1 MKMSTKTRL
10 LLSAVTAAS
19 IAATA
24 APTYA
29 QDSGEEESDEIVVV
43 GSRIARTID
52 DSALPVTVIDSLDI
66 ELSGISSL
74 SDLVRSTSYNTFGSF
89 RERSGTS
96 FTGVATI
103 NFKGLGANRSAVLLN
118 GRRMP
123 GSAITGGSIVDLN
136 TLPLSAIES
145 VTVLKDSASAIY
157 GADAIGGV
165 LDIRLK
171 DDFEGLEVG
180 FNAERPSLP
189 GADSMSFNATW
200 GKTFDKGNLIIG
212 YEHFERDPI
221 SDGSREYSRAD
232 TTGPEFDTNTVGV
245 SVGGNTGFE
254 TDFSNAFP
262 LGDCGTDVY
271 AGVFTNPFGI
281 SGSGCG
287 FAYADIS
294 LQTGRLNRE
303 SVFLNGAYEISDNAE
318 LYVDGSFT
326 NSDTG
331 GRYAPAVGFFGF
343 SSESPFNTLG
353 RDILAFHRF
362 VGHGNRDD
370 TVDTDQYFVSAGL
383 RGDLTEKVGFDV
395 YGRYF
400 NYKGVETGNTYVL
413 ANELEAEV
421 AAGNYDVFNPLSQDA
436 THLGA
441 IERTS
446 AVLTRDLLSEDIMF
460 GATLDGSFKWD
471 LAGGDIGWA
480 AGVEFGEQNYT
491 DVYDEFREALNVL
504 GSAGNSASG
513 DRTRG
518 AAFGEVRL
526 PFADNFEVNLAGRY
540 DEFDDIGGEF
550 SPQASA
556 RWTVTDNLKIRGS
569 WGKGFKAPDLI
580 ELNQELAES
589 FNDLQDQFRCDA
601 IGLSPCPSFQV
612 QNFSGGNSQLK
623 AETSE
628 SFSAGLI
635 ANIGDLALSAD
646 FYTVKIEDAVTS
658 PSLARINALEAD
670 GDLPPGVVVNRAP
683 TTDGTPGAVISIV
696 RPLVNAALFESNG
709 LDFSAN
715 YGFETPI
722 GDIDLNGT
730 WVHVL
735 DYNTQANEDSDVAEL
750 VGFEGTPENRANSSV
765 RWSKDGFN
773 LTWNTT
779 YIDSHEDAGG
789 EDTREKYDDYWTHD
803 IRAGYN
809 DAFGMEGLTI
819 SGGVLNVTEVDPP
832 IDPILGYDDGIT
844 LPLYEVRGRV
854 PYINVKYHFQ
864 DLNDIF

>member
-1 MKMSTKTRL
+1 MKMSTKTKL

-24 APTYA
+24 APAYA
-29 QDSGEEESDEIVVV
+29 QDAVEEDEVIVV

-52 DSALPVTVIDSLDI
+52 DSPLPVTVIDSLDI
-66 ELSGISSL
+66 ELSGISSV
-74 SDLVRSTSYNTFGSF
+74 SDLIRSSSYNTFGSF

-103 NFKGLGANRSAVLLN
+103 NFKGLGSNRSAVLLN

-136 TLPLSAIES
+136 TIPLAAIES
-145 VTVLKDSASAIY
+145 VNVLKDSASAIY

-180 FNAERPSLP
+180 FNVERPSLP
-189 GADSMSFNATW
+189 GADAMSFNATW
-200 GKTFDKGNLIIG
+200 GKTFDKGNVIIG
-212 YEHFERDPI
+212 YEHYERDPI

-232 TTGPEFDTNTVGV
+232 TTGPEFDTNTTGV

-254 TDFSNAFP
+254 TDFSAAFP
-262 LGDCGTDVY
+262 LGACDTDIY

-303 SVFLNGAYEISDNAE
+303 SVFLNASYDVSENAE
-318 LYVDGSFT
+318 LYVDGNFT

-343 SSESPFNTLG
+343 SAASPFNTLG

-370 TVDTDQYFVSAGL
+370 SVDTDQYFVSAGV
-383 RGDLTEKVGFDV
+383 RGEFGKDIGFDL

-400 NYKGVETGNTYVL
+400 NYKGAELGNTYVRTSI
-413 ANELEAEV
+413 LEAEV
-421 AAGNYDVFNPLSQDA
+421 AAGRYDVFNPLSQDA
-436 THLGA
+436 THLAA
-441 IERTS
+441 IEAS
-446 AVLTRDLLSEDIMF
+446 SLELSRDLLSEDIMF
-460 GATLDGSFKWD
+460 GLSLDGSFKWD

-480 AGVEFGEQNYT
+480 AGVEFGDQKYT
-491 DVYDEFREALNVL
+491 DTYDEFREALDVL
-504 GSAGNSASG
+504 GSAGNSAAG
-513 DRTRG
+513 DRSRG
-518 AAFGEVRL
+518 AAFAEVRL
-526 PFADNFEVNLAGRY
+526 PFADNFEVNVAGRY
-540 DEFDDIGGEF
+540 DEFSDIGGKF
-550 SPQASA
+550 SPQANA
-556 RWTVTDNLKIRGS
+556 RWTITDNLKVRGS

-580 ELNQELAES
+580 EIHQELAES
-589 FNDLQDQFRCDA
+589 FNNLSDQFRCDA

-612 QNFSGGNSQLK
+612 QNFTGGNSELQ

-628 SFSAGLI
+628 SFSAGLVGDI
-635 ANIGDLALSAD
+635 AGLSFSAD
-646 FYTVKIEDAVTS
+646 YYTVKLQDAVTS
-658 PSLARINALEAD
+658 PGLARINALEAD
-670 GDLPPGVVVNRAP
+670 GDLPDGVIVNRAA
-683 TTDGTPGAVISIV
+683 TTDGTPGPIISIV
-696 RPLVNAALFESNG
+696 RPLVNSALFESTG
-709 LDFSAN
+709 LDFSVN
-715 YGFETPI
+715 YGFETEL
-722 GDIDLNGT
+722 GDIDLNGS

-735 DYNTQANEDSDVAEL
+735 DYNTQANEDSDIAEL
-750 VGFEGTPENRANSSV
+750 VGLEGTPQNRANTSV
-765 RWSKDGFN
+765 RWSKDNYN

-789 EDTREKYDDYWTHD
+789 EDTPEKYDSYLTHD
-803 IRAGYN
+803 VRFGVN
-809 DAFGMEGLTI
+809 DLFGLEGL
-819 SGGVLNVTEVDPP
+819 SLAGGVLNITEEEPP
-832 IDPILGYDDGIT
+832 IDPITGYDDGIT
-844 LPLYEVRGRV
+844 LPLYEVRGRI
-854 PYINVKYHFQ
+854 PYVNVKFHFQ
-864 DLNDIF
+864 DFNDLF